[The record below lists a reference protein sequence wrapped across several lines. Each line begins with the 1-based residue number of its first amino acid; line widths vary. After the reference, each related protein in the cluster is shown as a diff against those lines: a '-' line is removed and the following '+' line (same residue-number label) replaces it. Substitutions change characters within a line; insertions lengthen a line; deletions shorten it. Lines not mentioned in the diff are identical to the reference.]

1 MVLVFVNLANVIVD
15 GGFAGALIQK
25 KDADALDFSSVL
37 YFTLSISV
45 LMYAVLFFCAPLIS
59 SFYGRGYEI
68 LTPVMRVIGV
78 QVIIFAVNSVQQAY
92 VARQMMFRNFFW
104 ATLVGTCTSAIVGLV
119 MAYAGYGIWAI
130 VAQQLTSASVNT
142 FTLYLITGKLPVLG
156 FSSERL
162 KTLLSYGIK
171 LFGASVLIT
180 GYQEVRGLI
189 IGKLYSARDL
199 AFFDRGRQFPFLIS
213 NNINISVGSVLFPKM
228 SKEQDDIGKI
238 KNSTRLSI
246 RFSAFAMC
254 PLMLGLAAIAEPAVR
269 LLLTDKWLG
278 CVHLMRWFCIVY
290 LFQPIHTAN
299 MQAIKAIGRSDVFLK
314 LEVFKKILELLT
326 LLAVMWISVDAIVI
340 NMAVLTTLF
349 TVVNAYPN
357 RKLLNYDFKEQ
368 ISDIMSPV
376 LMSVV
381 MMSVILVINRLIH
394 IGDLWMIM
402 MDILVG
408 GVVYLGLAAVT
419 KNSEF
424 AYLTRMMIN
433 KIKSYGAQDI

>member
-162 KTLLSYGIK
+162 KTLL
-171 LFGASVLIT
+171 
-180 GYQEVRGLI
+180 
-189 IGKLYSARDL
+189 
-199 AFFDRGRQFPFLIS
+199 
-213 NNINISVGSVLFPKM
+213 
-228 SKEQDDIGKI
+228 
-238 KNSTRLSI
+238 
-246 RFSAFAMC
+246 
-254 PLMLGLAAIAEPAVR
+254 
-269 LLLTDKWLG
+269 
-278 CVHLMRWFCIVY
+278 
-290 LFQPIHTAN
+290 
-299 MQAIKAIGRSDVFLK
+299 
-314 LEVFKKILELLT
+314 
-326 LLAVMWISVDAIVI
+326 
-340 NMAVLTTLF
+340 
-349 TVVNAYPN
+349 
-357 RKLLNYDFKEQ
+357 
-368 ISDIMSPV
+368 
-376 LMSVV
+376 
-381 MMSVILVINRLIH
+381 
-394 IGDLWMIM
+394 
-402 MDILVG
+402 
-408 GVVYLGLAAVT
+408 
-419 KNSEF
+419 
-424 AYLTRMMIN
+424 
-433 KIKSYGAQDI
+433 